1 MIIIERGTITTLPVT
16 NGETLTGTDEDRGPA
31 FPPEHY
37 GCPWWCTV
45 DHDDADGLPSQ
56 PGFNGYTHMAAGE
69 SIPYSTAPANPPW
82 CGLLANPLCV
92 DLQSGAELGGLQLTI
107 TDGDETAI
115 ILTLDEA
122 EAVAAAIM
130 KMVSTGRRKR
140 VRKRKRH

>member
-1 MIIIERGTITTLPVT
+1 MITIERGTITTIQVINP
-16 NGETLTGTDEDRGPA
+16 ETLAGMDEDRGPA

-69 SIPYSTAPANPPW
+69 SIPYSTAPVHPRW
-82 CGLLANPLCV
+82 GANPLCV
-92 DLQSGAELGGLQLTI
+92 DLQSGAELGGLQVTI
-107 TDGDETAI
+107 TDGDETGI
-115 ILTLDEA
+115 ILTLGEA

-130 KMVSTGRRKR
+130 KMVSTARRKR